1 LLPKKQKKNLPNKP
15 GVYLFKDKNGVVLY
29 VGKAKNLRK
38 RVASYFSKSQEIKT
52 AILLSKTE
60 NIDYIITG
68 SELDALILEE
78 ELIKKY
84 KPRYNISL
92 KDDKSYPYIKLTIN
106 EEWPRL
112 LMVRKKQK
120 DGALYFGKLRG
131 GMVREVLRLAK
142 RIFPIRWCK
151 ETPLRMRKQPCLYY
165 HIGSCTGPCI
175 EKTNKKDYRVL
186 VESIILFLEGKM
198 DKATAK
204 LQQEMQKASDS
215 QDYERAAYLR
225 DRIKTLEKIIE
236 GKKLKKEPAPRK
248 IVEIKELK
256 KVLKLKNDPM
266 RIEVF
271 DISNIQGSHIVASM
285 VVFYGGLPLKNDYRR
300 FQIRG
305 VKGKA
310 NDVASIKEVIQRR
323 YSGKLSKQLDLPD
336 LILIDGGKPQ
346 LSAAAQ
352 GLSKKIPLISLAKK
366 QEEIFTL
373 NQKTSIKLAR
383 QSDAL
388 KLLQR
393 MRDEAHRFAIT
404 YHRLKRRKANL
415 V

>member
-1 LLPKKQKKNLPNKP
+1 LPKKQKKNLPNKP

-52 AILLSKTE
+52 AILLSKVV
-60 NIDYIITG
+60 NIDYIIAG

-92 KDDKSYPYIKLTIN
+92 KDDKTYPYIKLTIN

-151 ETPLRMRKQPCLYY
+151 ETPLKMRQQPCLYY

-175 EKTNKKDYRVL
+175 GKINKKDYHAL
-186 VESIILFLEGKM
+186 VESIILFLKGKM
-198 DKATAK
+198 DKATTK
-204 LQQEMQKASDS
+204 LQQEMQKASDA

-256 KVLKLKNDPM
+256 KVLKLKVDPM

-352 GLSKKIPLISLAKK
+352 GLKKKIPLISLAKK

-373 NQKTSIKLAR
+373 NQKNSIKLTR